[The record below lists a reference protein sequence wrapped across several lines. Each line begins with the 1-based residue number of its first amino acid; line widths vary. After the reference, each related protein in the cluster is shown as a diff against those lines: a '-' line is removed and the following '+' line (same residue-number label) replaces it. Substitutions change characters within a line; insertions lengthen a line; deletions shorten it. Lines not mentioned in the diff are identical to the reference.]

1 MILIM
6 MNHNITHKSNDK
18 IPEIF
23 ESDFQQFTLGDQ
35 RAFQKIFNI
44 YYKILYYYAIG
55 FVKRNEEAEELI
67 QEVFVM
73 LFLNRTK
80 IDKADA
86 IYPYL
91 FTITKRLVISSFRK
105 KVIESKFETYLG
117 RSWSEQDKGTEEYM
131 DGKELDLLWNQAIA
145 SLPAK
150 QKEIYSLSKFEGLSY
165 QEIADK
171 IGISKNTV
179 KNHLLTASKT
189 IKLIMKGVYLIILLW
204 LTS

>member
-1 MILIM
+1 MV
-6 MNHNITHKSNDK
+6 HNITHKSNDGIPK
-18 IPEIF
+18 ILQ
-23 ESDFQQFTLGDQ
+23 SDFQQFTLGDQ

-44 YYKILYYYAIG
+44 YYKSLYYYAIG
-55 FVKRNEEAEELI
+55 FLKINEETEELI

-73 LFLNRTK
+73 LFLNRSK
-80 IDKADA
+80 IDKPEA

-91 FTITKRLVISSFRK
+91 FTVTKRLVISNFRK
-105 KVIESKFETYLG
+105 RVVESKFETYLG
-117 RSWSEQDKGTEEYM
+117 SSWNEEDKGTEESM
-131 DGKELDLLWNQAIA
+131 DGKELGLLWNQAIA

-150 QKEIYSLSKFEGLSY
+150 QQEIYAMSKFEGLSY

-189 IKLIMKGVYLIILLW
+189 VKLIMKGVYLTVLLW
-204 LTS
+204 LVS